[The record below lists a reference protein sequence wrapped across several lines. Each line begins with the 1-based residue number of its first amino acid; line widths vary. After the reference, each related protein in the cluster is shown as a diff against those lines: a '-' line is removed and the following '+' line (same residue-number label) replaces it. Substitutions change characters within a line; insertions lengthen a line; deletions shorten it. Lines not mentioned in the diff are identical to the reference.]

1 MHLSE
6 FDYELPAELI
16 AQQPLAERDASR
28 MMIVDRAAQTWTD
41 SSFKNFIDYLRADD
55 VVVVNNSRVIPARL
69 KGQREETGGQVEI
82 FLVRELEPKVWE
94 ALVRPGGR
102 LKRSSR
108 VVFGDGQLIAEIE
121 DEAGSELRR
130 VRFICEGSFDELLA
144 GIGVTPLPPYIKRP
158 IDPSAD
164 DRERYQT
171 VYAKQRGAIAAPTA
185 GLHFTP
191 NVLAQVKDRASLV
204 EITLHVGYGTFE
216 PVRVHNVE
224 QHTVSAERFEIS
236 QTAADKVNNAKQR
249 GGRVIVVGTTTM
261 RALESAAS
269 KLNVCATLES
279 AATSEL
285 DSSSEKQLLSSSENK
300 VGVAENAAEVART
313 EVLLAGAG
321 EATLTIKPGY
331 KFRVADALLTNFHLP
346 QSSLLILVSAFAGRE
361 FILNAYRHAVDERYR
376 FYSYGD
382 CMLIL

>member
-6 FDYELPAELI
+6 FDYELPSELI

-28 MMIVDRAAQTWTD
+28 MLVVDRATRTWTD
-41 SSFKNFIDYLRADD
+41 SSFKNFVDYLRADD

-69 KGQREETGGQVEI
+69 KGRREETGGQVEI
-82 FLVRELEPKVWE
+82 FLVREVESKVWD

-102 LKRSSR
+102 LRKHSR
-108 VVFGDGQLIAEIE
+108 VVFADGELAAEII
-121 DEAGSELRR
+121 DDPGFELRR

-144 GIGVTPLPPYIKRP
+144 GIGITPLPPYIKRP
-158 IDPSAD
+158 VDTSAT

-191 NVLAQVKDRASLV
+191 AVLAQIKERATLV

-216 PVRVHNVE
+216 PVRVDDVD
-224 QHTVSAERFEIS
+224 QHTVSAEHYELS
-236 QTAADKVNNAKQR
+236 QTAVDKINNAKQR
-249 GGRVIVVGTTTM
+249 AGRIIVVGTTTM
-261 RALESAAS
+261 RALES
-269 KLNVCATLES
+269 NAT
-279 AATSEL
+279 
-285 DSSSEKQLLSSSENK
+285 EKGEIH
-300 VGVAENAAEVART
+300 
-313 EVLLAGAG
+313 AGAG

-346 QSSLLILVSAFAGRE
+346 QSSLLILVSAFAGRD
-361 FILNAYRHAVDERYR
+361 FILNTYRHAVDERYR